1 MGKCVLLVLIA
12 TSLFLL
18 SNCSKVQQA
27 PEAKVEKMVYS
38 NNFSTLEIR
47 SFWHMCSLTFR
58 QKNPFTQPEFLV
70 EHCDCYSDYIR
81 KTYKSIFDWKN
92 GIQAEENGSPTRVIE
107 NEEFWKEI
115 NNLYLF
121 KKVD

>member
-1 MGKCVLLVLIA
+1 MGKCVLLALIA

-81 KTYKSIFDWKN
+81 KTYKNKLELDTLAVSD
-92 GIQAEENGSPTRVIE
+92 
-107 NEEFWKEI
+107 
-115 NNLYLF
+115 NLSKKLITECNF
-121 KKVD
+121 KLQQEKALADPA